1 MRRYPRN
8 VPPETGQGEL
18 AREFLG
24 QHFQALVE
32 TRDVLARRSFLRLCC
47 NIKKRRFVR
56 FLSQY
61 LSETP
66 RLDLG
71 RRHTHIPE
79 WEIPFRSTSN
89 HSSCTRSEYL
99 NRQPPEG
106 EHFNQSNY
114 GTKRTFASV
123 VRCCPAVRRHIYV
136 RQRPAHK
143 SAFSVARLLAAR
155 RRTPWVSRRRASG
168 CWGRA

>member
-1 MRRYPRN
+1 MRRYARD
-8 VPPETGQGEL
+8 VPLETGQGEL

-32 TRDVLARRSFLRLCC
+32 TCDVLARRSFLRLCC
-47 NIKKRRFVR
+47 NIKATFREISFPIT
-56 FLSQY
+56 
-61 LSETP
+61 SET
-66 RLDLG
+66 RDLI
-71 RRHTHIPE
+71 RDRAHTHTPE

-99 NRQPPEG
+99 NRQPPQCED
-106 EHFNQSNY
+106 FNQSNY

-123 VRCCPAVRRHIYV
+123 VRCCQAVRRHIYV

-155 RRTPWVSRRRASG
+155 RRTPWVSRRRVSG
-168 CWGRA
+168 CWDRA